1 MPDYNSD
8 VGLLSHLQI
17 QKQNIAQYKSEAGAD
32 ETEIDSI
39 DHDHDNMDWIM
50 NHCTVVGEYK
60 TTAFGVKRAFIRG
73 KIGDAVGSLVTAP
86 ENTPPTALVA
96 GVEQRSRERD
106 ARFKLSQAMTEAAR
120 LALDLVDAA
129 QHISPDSV
137 KPAVEPFPA
146 AGNYEFA
153 LVVANRGE
161 SDMYDVQI
169 RRKGS
174 ETWTT
179 VKSGTGKSI
188 NVTVTPTTPGDAEQ
202 LQVRV
207 QLKKKNANYGQPSDP
222 VYVTVNP

>member
-8 VGLLSHLQI
+8 AGLLSHLQI
-17 QKQNIAQYKSEAGAD
+17 QKQNIGQYKNEARADGA
-32 ETEIDSI
+32 EITSITE
-39 DHDHDNMDWIM
+39 DHDNMDWIM
-50 NHCTVVGEYK
+50 NHCTVVDEYK

-73 KIGDAVGSLVTAP
+73 KIGAAVGSLVTAP
-86 ENTPPTALVA
+86 DNTPPSALVA

-120 LALDLVDAA
+120 LALDLVDSQ

-137 KPAVEPFPA
+137 KPTVEPFPA

-174 ETWTT
+174 ETWST
-179 VKSGTGKSI
+179 VQSGTGKSV
-188 NVTVTPTTPGDAEQ
+188 NVTIVPTTAGNAEQ
-202 LQVRV
+202 IQVRV
-207 QLKKKNANYGQPSDP
+207 QLRKKNANYGQPSDP